1 MAGHST
7 GRSEGA
13 LDLPSVESAV
23 AALSDGPH
31 RPVWAEVDL
40 DAISHNV
47 RAIKQQLS
55 PATALMVVVKANGYG
70 HGAVPMA
77 KAALHHGAQ
86 WLGVAI
92 VEEGINL
99 RQAGITAPI
108 LILGAP
114 PSWQAS
120 LVVESDLR
128 VAVCTWDLARALSVA
143 AQERGVVARVHV
155 KLDTGMGRLGVLP
168 DEALEFIT
176 RLKTLPNL
184 EIEGIF
190 SHFATADDL
199 DTGYACRQFAAFAE
213 VLQSLKRVGISI
225 PIKHI
230 ANTAAALSIPET
242 RLSLV
247 RSGIAVY
254 GLPAAPN
261 QPEAL
266 RLIPALELKAAV
278 SYVHRVS
285 RSSGISYGVEYVT
298 DKDTNIVT
306 LPVGYADGYSRLL
319 SGKGEVLLCG
329 RRYPIVGNICMDQC
343 MVDVGDSDIHIGDEA
358 VLLGRQGSEAISAG
372 ELAEKMG
379 TIHYEI
385 ICMIGGRVPRVYKG
399 QEARRQ
405 GLQSS
410 QVHHT

>member
-1 MAGHST
+1 MAGYST

-13 LDLPSVESAV
+13 LELPSVESAV

-31 RPVWAEVDL
+31 RPAWVEVDL

-55 PATALMVVVKANGYG
+55 PDTALMVVVKANGYG
-70 HGAVPMA
+70 HGAVPVA
-77 KAALHHGAQ
+77 KAALHYGAQ

-114 PSWQAS
+114 PNWQAS
-120 LVVESDLR
+120 LVVENDLR
-128 VAVCTWDLARALSVA
+128 VAVCTWDLAQALSA
-143 AQERGVVARVHV
+143 AARRRGVVARIHV
-155 KLDTGMGRLGVLP
+155 KLDTGMGRLGILP
-168 DEALEFIT
+168 GEALDFVT

-199 DTGYACRQFAAFAE
+199 DKGYAYQQFEAFMKVIDDLEKA
-213 VLQSLKRVGISI
+213 GISI

-230 ANTAAALSIPET
+230 ANTAAALTLPKT

-254 GLPAAPN
+254 GLPVSPD
-261 QPEAL
+261 QPESL
-266 RLIPALELKAAV
+266 ELLPALELKAAV
-278 SYVHRVS
+278 SYIHRVS
-285 RSSGISYGVEYVT
+285 RGSGISYGVEYVT
-298 DKDTNIVT
+298 AKDTSIVT

-319 SGKGEVLLCG
+319 SGKGEVLLQG

-343 MVDVGDSDIHIGDEA
+343 MVDVGDSNIGIGDEA
-358 VLLGRQGSEAISAG
+358 VLLGRQGSEEISAD

-385 ICMIGGRVPRVYKG
+385 ICMIGGRVPRMYKG
-399 QEARRQ
+399 QEAKRQ
-405 GLQSS
+405 GFQPE
-410 QVHHT
+410 QIHHT

>member
-1 MAGHST
+1 MAGYST

-13 LDLPSVESAV
+13 LELPSVESAV

-31 RPVWAEVDL
+31 RPAWVEVDL

-55 PATALMVVVKANGYG
+55 PDTALMVVVKANGYG
-70 HGAVPMA
+70 HGAVPVA
-77 KAALHHGAQ
+77 KAALHYGAQ

-114 PSWQAS
+114 PNWQAS
-120 LVVESDLR
+120 LVVENDLR
-128 VAVCTWDLARALSVA
+128 VAVCTWDFAQALSVA
-143 AQERGVVARVHV
+143 ARRRGVVARVHV
-155 KLDTGMGRLGVLP
+155 KLDTGMGRLGILP
-168 DEALEFIT
+168 GEALDFVT

-199 DTGYACRQFAAFAE
+199 DKGYACQQFEAFMKVIDDLEKA
-213 VLQSLKRVGISI
+213 GISI

-230 ANTAAALSIPET
+230 ANTAAALTLPKT

-254 GLPAAPN
+254 GLPVSPD
-261 QPEAL
+261 QPESL
-266 RLIPALELKAAV
+266 ELLPALELKAAV
-278 SYVHRVS
+278 SY
-285 RSSGISYGVEYVT
+285 
-298 DKDTNIVT
+298 
-306 LPVGYADGYSRLL
+306 
-319 SGKGEVLLCG
+319 
-329 RRYPIVGNICMDQC
+329 
-343 MVDVGDSDIHIGDEA
+343 IHLDE
-358 VLLGRQGSEAISAG
+358 E
-372 ELAEKMG
+372 
-379 TIHYEI
+379 
-385 ICMIGGRVPRVYKG
+385 
-399 QEARRQ
+399 
-405 GLQSS
+405 
-410 QVHHT
+410 